1 MEAIIFIIMLLLTV
15 LLEAAIPFLIRKT
28 VVFGVTIPS
37 TQIKH
42 PQISAYK
49 KRYSLLIMVPALLL
63 IIAYC
68 IWQAANNPQA
78 NQVAIIG
85 TFLLFGILFWSFSL
99 YFYFHGKMLGLKG
112 ENKWEDQLKKV
123 NVTELGIRQK
133 DEMLPWYLFVIPM
146 IISAGFILFTAT
158 QYDVLPTE
166 IPVHWGTDGKPD
178 QFTTK
183 TPISAVSMLL
193 VLLTMQFMFLFINIA
208 TKKSGIKM
216 IANNKQV
223 SKHRQLKYRKYSS
236 WFTLLMS
243 IAVTVLF
250 AFLQLST
257 LYNNIFS
264 DYMLLIIP
272 FFILIVI
279 LISTI
284 LFTIKVERLN
294 RELDGQE
301 QETQEI
307 STFDADSHW
316 KGGLFYFNKND
327 PSIFVEKRFG
337 IGWTLNFANPIGYLL
352 IFIPLLII
360 ICLSFI

>member
-1 MEAIIFIIMLLLTV
+1 MEVLIFIIMMLFTV
-15 LLEAAIPFLIRKT
+15 LLQAAIPFLIRKT
-28 VVFGVTIPS
+28 IAFGITVPDA
-37 TQIKH
+37 QIKH
-42 PQISAYK
+42 PQILTYK
-49 KRYSLLIMVPALLL
+49 KRYSLLVLVPS
-63 IIAYC
+63 IISMIAYC
-68 IWQAANNPQA
+68 IWQAASNPQA
-78 NQVAIIG
+78 DQVAIIG
-85 TFLLFGILFWSFSL
+85 TFLLFVILIWSISL

-112 ENKWEDQLKKV
+112 KNKWEEKLKEV

-133 DEMLPWYLFVIPM
+133 DEMLPWYVFVIPM
-146 IISAGFILFTAT
+146 IITVGFLLFTAT

-166 IPVHWGTDGKPD
+166 IPVHWGADGKAD
-178 QFTTK
+178 RFTAK

-193 VLLTMQFMFLFINIA
+193 ILLTMQFMFLVINIA

-216 IANNKQV
+216 IANNKQA

-243 IAVTVLF
+243 ITVTVLF
-250 AFLQLST
+250 IILQLTT

-264 DYMLLIIP
+264 DYMLFIIP
-272 FFILIVI
+272 LLIMVMI

-284 LFTIKVERLN
+284 AFTIKVERLN
-294 RELDGQE
+294 RELDGKE

-337 IGWTLNFANPIGYLL
+337 IGWTMNFANPIGYVVV
-352 IFIPLLII
+352 FIPLLII
-360 ICLSFI
+360 LFLSFV

>member
-1 MEAIIFIIMLLLTV
+1 MEAIIFIGMMLLIV

-28 VVFGVTIPS
+28 VVFGVVIPS
-37 TQIKH
+37 SQIKH
-42 PQISAYK
+42 SQILTYK
-49 KRYSLLIMVPALLL
+49 KRYSFWVLVPSILLIFV
-63 IIAYC
+63 YC
-68 IWQAANNPQA
+68 IWQAVNNSGA

-85 TFLLFGILFWSFSL
+85 TFLLFGILFWSCSL

-112 ENKWEDQLKKV
+112 ENKWKEQLRKV

-133 DEMLPWYLFVIPM
+133 DEMLPWYVFFIPM
-146 IISAGFILFTAT
+146 IITIGFLLLTAT
-158 QYDVLPTE
+158 QYDILPTE
-166 IPVHWGTDGKPD
+166 IPVHWGADGKPD

-193 VLLTMQFMFLFINIA
+193 VLLTMQLMFLFINIA

-216 IANNKQV
+216 IANNKQA
-223 SKHRQLKYRKYSS
+223 SKRRQLKYRKYSS

-243 IAVTVLF
+243 ITVTVLF
-250 AFLQLST
+250 ILLQLST

-264 DYMLLIIP
+264 DYTLLVIP
-272 FFILIVI
+272 LFIMIVI

-284 LFTIKVERLN
+284 VFTIKVERLN
-294 RELDGQE
+294 RELDGKE
-301 QETQEI
+301 QETEEI
-307 STFDADSHW
+307 SSFDADNHW

-360 ICLSFI
+360 LFLSFI